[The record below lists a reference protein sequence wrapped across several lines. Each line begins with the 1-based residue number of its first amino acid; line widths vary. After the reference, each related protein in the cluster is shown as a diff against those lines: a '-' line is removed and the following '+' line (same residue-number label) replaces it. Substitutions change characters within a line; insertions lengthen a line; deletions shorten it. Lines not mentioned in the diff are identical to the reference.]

1 MSAEM
6 PAPARQTAQT
16 EDEKQKAEQQRILDL
31 QLKFAREQLALE
43 LRDEFV
49 RRHKPSHN

>member
-6 PAPARQTAQT
+6 PAPAKNPQTD
-16 EDEKQKAEQQRILDL
+16 EEKQKAEQQRILDL

-49 RRHKPSHN
+49 RRHNPSKN

>member
-6 PAPARQTAQT
+6 PAPARQNAQT
-16 EDEKQKAEQQRILDL
+16 EEEKQKAEQQRILDL

-49 RRHKPSHN
+49 RRHKPSQN